1 VNRLLL
7 KILVACLLS
16 YGFYLL
22 DDRTAGV
29 QDLIKRA
36 AKKDKAAFATEYL
49 HAVFSSWQDRF
60 HFENFRIDSVFAK
73 GEYDEIWLNPSGVTS
88 KNEAYRLALLVTRQP
103 ARKIVE
109 ARRLLLTERERL
121 QPIEQE
127 LVEFVE
133 RFTWIYEIGVE
144 SFMQDFLFP
153 SHLKLRYQGLSN
165 QSEILTR
172 LRVKFK
178 DSLPIQSMGWEG
190 RNYLYV
196 IRLVLDSPLQPLE
209 ISVDIQ
215 KHLTANFFEMVDK
228 SERVQA
234 LKDSLRIWAAE
245 TRAGNASRDLI
256 VAAQKPRDAIDKI
269 LGQHFK
275 NYDLAV
281 LDSTAT
287 GASIEATLPAIEGLR
302 PASLRYRFETSRA
315 GAAKFAIWPAW
326 LANRANRD
334 GGSSSPVNELS
345 GLTIRRYGTLNLPP
359 AFQPELA
366 EMRNTAGSL
375 VVHSVSTDSFS
386 WRDAA
391 ALQNMLRGLA
401 RNKPAYFFL
410 KDTAKNSGNV
420 TVSGYA
426 IWRDSQ
432 RLWQHLARIRETYS
446 SVNSRYELR
455 HIKMD
460 LYPFIRLENVR
471 ALFAEPD
478 TITRQRER
486 IIIQK

>member
-7 KILVACLLS
+7 KILVTCLLS
-16 YGFYLL
+16 YGFYHP
-22 DDRTAGV
+22 DDKGASV
-29 QDLIKRA
+29 QDLLKRA

-49 HAVFSSWQDRF
+49 HAAFSSWQDRF
-60 HFENFRIDSVFAK
+60 NLENFRIDSVFAK
-73 GEYDEIWLNPSGVTS
+73 GEYDEMWLNLSGAAA
-88 KNEAYRLALLVTRQP
+88 KKDMPRLALLITRQP

-133 RFTWIYEIGVE
+133 RFAWIYEIGVE

-165 QSEILTR
+165 QSEILAR
-172 LRVKFK
+172 LRAKFK
-178 DSLPIQSMGWEG
+178 DSLPIQSLGWEG

-215 KHLTANFFEMVDK
+215 KHLNANFFEMVDK

-234 LKDSLRIWAAE
+234 LKDSLRIWSAQ
-245 TRAGNASRDLI
+245 TRISNASRDLI
-256 VAAQKPRDAIDKI
+256 VTAQTPREAIDKI

-275 NYDLAV
+275 NYDLAM
-281 LDSTAT
+281 LDSA
-287 GASIEATLPAIEGLR
+287 AKSANIEATLPAIEGLR
-302 PASLRYRFETSRA
+302 PASLRYRLETSRA
-315 GAAKFAIWPAW
+315 GANKFAIWPSW
-326 LANRANRD
+326 LASRD
-334 GGSSSPVNELS
+334 GSGSSLFDELS
-345 GLTIRRYGTLNLPP
+345 GMTIRRYSALNLPP
-359 AFQPELA
+359 AFQLELA
-366 EMRNTAGSL
+366 ETRNTAGSL
-375 VVHSVSTDSFS
+375 VIHSVPADSFS

-410 KDTAKNSGNV
+410 QDAAKNAGNV
-420 TVSGYA
+420 LVTGYT
-426 IWRDSQ
+426 IWRDPQ
-432 RLWQHLARIRETYS
+432 RLWQHIAKIHETYS
-446 SVNSRYELR
+446 SVNLKSQLR
-455 HIKMD
+455 HIKID
-460 LYPFIRLENVR
+460 LYPFIRLDNVR
-471 ALFAEPD
+471 ALIAPPD
-478 TITRQRER
+478 TSSRRREK